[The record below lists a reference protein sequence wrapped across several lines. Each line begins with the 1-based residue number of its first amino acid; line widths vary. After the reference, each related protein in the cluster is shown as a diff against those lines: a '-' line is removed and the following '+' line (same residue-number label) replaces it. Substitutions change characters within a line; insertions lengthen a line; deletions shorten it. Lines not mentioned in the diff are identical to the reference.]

1 MIKKLK
7 GRNHI
12 MQTIQINNPEIESF
26 ISAEY
31 GNDTQSL
38 LSDFVK
44 FVKLSLDDG
53 YPKISK
59 DEAKRRVAR
68 AVMDV
73 KNGNAVLLNQKEYD
87 EDMDEFLKSL

>member
-1 MIKKLK
+1 
-7 GRNHI
+7 

-26 ISAEY
+26 ISSKY

-53 YPKISK
+53 YPAISK
-59 DEAKRRVAR
+59 DEAKRRVAQ
-68 AVMDV
+68 AVTDV
-73 KNGNAVLLNQKEYD
+73 KSGNAILLNQEEYD
-87 EDMDEFLKSL
+87 KDMNEFMKSL